1 MLPNSSFMKSISHI
15 IICLSLLYY
24 NEISNRYLEDIGN
37 TVCKKIIRTPYDRFV
52 ETEISERRKN
62 IFLTLIIPFDR
73 PKSLVYFT
81 RKTIS
86 FNTVCQKFWKIFNK
100 PLHFLY
106 QKNIRTLYFFCYISF
121 ILHQNILNY
130 TSFDREN
137 ISLHDDVV

>member
-1 MLPNSSFMKSISHI
+1 MRFYKYKN
-15 IICLSLLYY
+15 LSLLYPMHFTSVF
-24 NEISNRYLEDIGN
+24 I

-52 ETEISERRKN
+52 ETEISERRRN
-62 IFLTLIIPFDR
+62 IFLTLIIPFNR

-81 RKTIS
+81 RKKIS

-100 PLHFLY
+100 PLHFLC

-137 ISLHDDVV
+137 ISLHDDVA